1 MRTATAAR
9 RAQVTDRLAQFVDQ
23 LAGRGNPTLNSMLLT
38 IISQVCPPKEYA
50 SFIFCCEI
58 VS

>member
-9 RAQVTDRLAQFVDQ
+9 GAQVTDRLAQLVGQ

-38 IISQVCPPKEYA
+38 TISQVCPPKEYA
-50 SFIFCCEI
+50 AFVFFCEI